1 MELVLKIFETLDI
14 TLFAVLQMGL
24 VVVLAI
30 VLSVTLVRPVLATF
44 RERENLSV
52 TPLEEAKRLVADADA
67 KNRQYD
73 DSLRKAAAEA
83 LARKRAGMEEAARG
97 ERKKIETVLGETN
110 RQIEAMKEQIRA
122 EKEKAARTL
131 RGEVSRLSRG
141 IAEKVLGRT
150 VA

>member
-14 TLFAVLQMGL
+14 TMFAVLQMGL
-24 VVVLAI
+24 VVVLAFL
-30 VLSVTLVRPVLATF
+30 LSVTLVRPILATF

-52 TPLEEAKRLVADADA
+52 TPLEEAKHAVADADA
-67 KNRQYD
+67 KNRRYD

-83 LARKRAGMEEAARG
+83 LARKRARMEEAARG
-97 ERKKIETVLGETN
+97 ERKRIETVQEETN
-110 RQIEAMKEQIRA
+110 RQIEAMKEQIRM
-122 EKEKAARTL
+122 EKEEAARTL